1 MDVETA
7 VTQITQ
13 QAPEWMLTN
22 RGKIWYTMRFV
33 GSETAV
39 DQAANLIIDNLLRG
53 LQ

>member
-7 VTQITQ
+7 VTTIIQ
-13 QAPEWMLTN
+13 QAPDWMQTN

-39 DQAANLIIDNLLRG
+39 DVAADLIIENVVKAL
-53 LQ
+53 